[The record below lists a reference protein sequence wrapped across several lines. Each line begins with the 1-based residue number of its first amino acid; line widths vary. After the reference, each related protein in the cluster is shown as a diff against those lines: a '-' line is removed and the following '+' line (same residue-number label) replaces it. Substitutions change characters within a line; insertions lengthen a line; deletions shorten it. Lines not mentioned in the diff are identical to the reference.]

1 MRNFFNF
8 LLKYSK
14 WFVFAV
20 YVVLSCMLLV
30 QGSAFR
36 QSVYLSSANAVTG
49 TIFET
54 ASDVTGYFNL
64 REINNSLQ
72 ASNARL
78 ENEVLNLRQQLAE
91 YKAIADDTASSNGFH
106 KRFDYESATVIN
118 NNIRHPKNFF
128 TINKGMLNGIRPG
141 MGVVDQNGIVGIVNV
156 SGDKISRVISVLNEA
171 QNFSVKIKDSS
182 FYGTLYWKGGD
193 PMIAFVGEVPRHAVY
208 SIGDTIV
215 TSGHS
220 TTFPEGLPVGVIMNR
235 VNDTEDSFFTFKVK
249 LLSNFKSLST
259 VRIIKDVYKSE
270 IDSLEQL
277 STLR

>member
-20 YVVLSCMLLV
+20 YVVLSCILLV

-36 QSVYLSSANAVTG
+36 QSIYLSSANKVTG

-128 TINKGMLNGIRPG
+128 TINKGMLNGVRPG

-171 QNFSVKIKDSS
+171 QNFSVKIKDTS

-193 PMIAFVGEVPRHAVY
+193 PMIAYVGEVPRHAVY

-277 STLR
+277 STLK